1 MAYDMDFYRDSYRQQ
16 PVADSSASLV
26 EDNLPEEAAW
36 GNQAMIEQT
45 VSEEVQEET
54 GETPD
59 PEVEGEEEALGPGG
73 FDYHGEALVDPEVA
87 HQEAGDIPDSVY
99 AQVYQD
105 ALDGIPLERLP
116 EEDREAI
123 LADAR
128 AEAELAVARYEAL
141 LSEEM
146 AGSISPEALR
156 YLPQEDREAIEKL
169 AREQALHRLN
179 VGHTGG
185 VGELD
190 LEAMN
195 PTQLYNYLHDLVLR
209 SGGEFT
215 EEDLEVNLI
224 GIRGMNTDGEF
235 HDNALGEDGKAHYDD
250 TIYAVRMVDGKP
262 EVYTFAA
269 TTDYGDRSDLLE
281 TGFGYDDPDGEREYL
296 LLADGSYQMYMH
308 GNIANLTENDLNSH
322 ALHEGWGWVE
332 GQESATSVL
341 DVDRD
346 RQVDPEELENNS
358 YEHQG
363 INVHVGGR
371 ADDSKVDS
379 WSAGCQVIPRAPR
392 DEANA
397 QEGVYYYDTF
407 LELLQEDPRAAG
419 AIKGENPSVTYTLAS
434 AQNLPGR

>member
-36 GNQAMIEQT
+36 GNQAMIEQS
-45 VSEEVQEET
+45 VSEEVHEET
-54 GETPD
+54 GEA
-59 PEVEGEEEALGPGG
+59 PEPAAEGEEEALGPGG

-87 HQEAGDIPDSVY
+87 HQEAGEIPDSVY

-146 AGSISPEALR
+146 AGSVSAEALR

-224 GIRGMNTDGEF
+224 GIRGMNAEGET

-296 LLADGSYQMYMH
+296 LLAEGSYQMYMN
-308 GNIANLTENDLNSH
+308 GNIMSMDEDDLKMH
-322 ALHEGWGWVE
+322 ALREGSSRSLEPV
-332 GQESATSVL
+332 TSVL

-358 YEHQG
+358 YNYQG
-363 INVHVGGR
+363 INMHVGGR
-371 ADDSKVDS
+371 YDDTKVDS

-392 DEANA
+392 DEAKA
-397 QEGVYYYDTF
+397 PEGVYFYDTF
-407 LELLQEDPRAAG
+407 LQLLQEDPRAAG
-419 AIKGENPSVTYTLAS
+419 AIKGENPYVNYTLAN
-434 AQNLPGR
+434 AENLPGK